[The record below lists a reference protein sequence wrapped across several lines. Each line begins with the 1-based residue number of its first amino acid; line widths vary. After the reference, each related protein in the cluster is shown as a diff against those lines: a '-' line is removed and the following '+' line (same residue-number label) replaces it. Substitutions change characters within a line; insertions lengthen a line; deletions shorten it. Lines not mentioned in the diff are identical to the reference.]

1 MSILTDIQTKLVAP
15 KNQFNSFGKYKY
27 RSQEDILEGLKP
39 LLAEHKASLIVG
51 DELVLVGDRYYIK
64 ATAELFDESMKLI
77 ASNTAYA
84 REELSK
90 KGMDGSQITGTASSY
105 ARKYC
110 LNGLF
115 LIDDTKDADSM
126 DNSQPAPIAKATQDQ
141 VNTINTLLSDTR
153 TDMITFLGFY
163 KVKSVSELSQPNAV
177 DAINKLNKK
186 AKG

>member
-1 MSILTDIQTKLVAP
+1 MSLLSKIQTDLKCQ

-51 DELVLVGDRYYIK
+51 DELVLIGDRYYIK
-64 ATAELFDESMKLI
+64 AKAELFDESMKLV

-90 KGMDGSQITGTASSY
+90 KGMDSSQITGTASSY

-126 DNSQPAPIAKATQDQ
+126 DNTQNSLASQEQTLQIQALITETQTELPEFLKYFR
-141 VNTINTLLSDTR
+141 VNAISELTSANAVNAINTL
-153 TDMITFLGFY
+153 
-163 KVKSVSELSQPNAV
+163 
-177 DAINKLNKK
+177 NKK
-186 AKG
+186 KSKL